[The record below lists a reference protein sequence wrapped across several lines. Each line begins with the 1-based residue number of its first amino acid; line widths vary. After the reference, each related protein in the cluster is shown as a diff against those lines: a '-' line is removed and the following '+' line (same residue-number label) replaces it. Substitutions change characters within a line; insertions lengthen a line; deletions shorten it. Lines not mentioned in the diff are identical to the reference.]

1 MQVAMQGGQELGF
14 IKWLPTHKARG
25 CLQYHVHAG
34 LAIAEDTRHCFH
46 GVVNL
51 TNVCS
56 TQVHGED

>member
-1 MQVAMQGGQELGF
+1 MQVWKVGMNGGAVT
-14 IKWLPTHKARG
+14 KWMPTHKA
-25 CLQYHVHAG
+25 G
-34 LAIAEDTRHCFH
+34 LATAEDTRHCFH

>member
-1 MQVAMQGGQELGF
+1 MEKHAGMQGGHELGCCD
-14 IKWLPTHKARG
+14 KMAAHT
-25 CLQYHVHAG
+25 QYHVHAG
-34 LAIAEDTRHCFH
+34 LATAEDTRHCFH